1 MATVLLAGTVVLQ
14 GAVIASGDGDHAL
27 SSSASTSSP
36 LTGIDLNDTLG
47 LYALTSASAPFS
59 LTDEDPT
66 ITIIG
71 PTEDVDGNTLTWS
84 YQVSSGSLE
93 DSTVSQSSN
102 SFTITSGVQTASF
115 TLQFTAQDGNGNSA
129 VLESSFGYVSPL
141 DGKLVVGAQ
150 GESNWAGGVYVYD
163 LDGSNQIKLQFPEGS
178 EEPQDRFG
186 YNVAAANN
194 KVYVSALHDDKNTS
208 GDQMGSV
215 WIFDEDGTN
224 GQVLYPSIEEHDL
237 NFGRTV
243 VAGGGKLA
251 VAADGSDNQG
261 KLFIYDADG
270 SNEIIPTNQLQGG
283 YIHSMA
289 IDDSRLVV
297 GNSAEA
303 SVQVYNL
310 DGTLSHYLHRTTY
323 MGNND
328 YGYYVAMGDGKIAV
342 SHRRGAYIFDVD
354 GSNEQG
360 IHAVDGAHSPKLAI
374 GGGKLVMGIP
384 DQDKVNV
391 YNLNTLALETSFGS
405 SFGTQSLHQF
415 GHDVAVK
422 NEKIYVS
429 KLSTSTDQLGSIEM
443 YDLDGSNGQ
452 KISDEIVSGSYFGYS
467 IST

>member
-14 GAVIASGDGDHAL
+14 GTVIASGDGDHAL

-47 LYALTSASAPFS
+47 LYTLTSASSSFALS
-59 LTDEDPT
+59 SDPV
-66 ITIIG
+66 TIIG
-71 PTEDVDGNTLTWS
+71 PTEDVDGNPLTWS
-84 YQVSSGSLE
+84 YQVSSGNVK
-93 DSTVSQSSN
+93 DSTISQASN
-102 SFTITSGVQTASF
+102 IFSMTAGTETASF
-115 TLQFTAQDGNGNSA
+115 TVQFIAQDGNGNSA
-129 VLESSFGYVSPL
+129 ILECSFSYMAPSA
-141 DGKLVVGAQ
+141 GKLVVGAQ

-186 YNVAAANN
+186 FNVAAANN

-215 WIFDEDGTN
+215 WIFNEDGTN

-243 VAGGGKLA
+243 VAAGGKLA
-251 VAADGSDNQG
+251 VAADGNNNQG

-283 YIHSMA
+283 YIYSMA
-289 IDDSRLVV
+289 MDDSRLVV
-297 GNSAEA
+297 GNSSEA

-328 YGYYVAMGDGKIAV
+328 YGYHVAMGDGKIAV

-360 IHAVDGAHSPKLAI
+360 IHAVDGAYSPKLAI

-415 GHDVAVK
+415 GFDVAVK

-429 KLSTSTDQLGSIEM
+429 KLSTGTDQLGSIEM